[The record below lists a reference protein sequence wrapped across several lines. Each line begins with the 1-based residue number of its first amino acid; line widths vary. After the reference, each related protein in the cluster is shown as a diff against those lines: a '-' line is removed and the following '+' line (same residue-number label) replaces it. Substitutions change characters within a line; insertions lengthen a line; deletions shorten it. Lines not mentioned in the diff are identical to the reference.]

1 MQRGF
6 VAEITLQLVI
16 RSQANSQKLSCLFFF
31 FHHNTDEC
39 TNSTTQE
46 L

>member
-6 VAEITLQLVI
+6 VTEITLQLVI
-16 RSQANSQKLSCLFFF
+16 RSQANSQKLGRLFFV
-31 FHHNTDEC
+31 HHNTDEC